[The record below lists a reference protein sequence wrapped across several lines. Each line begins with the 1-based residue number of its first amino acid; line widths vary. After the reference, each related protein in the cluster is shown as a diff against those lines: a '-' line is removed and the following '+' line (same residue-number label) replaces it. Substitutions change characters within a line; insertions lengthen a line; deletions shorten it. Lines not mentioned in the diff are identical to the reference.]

1 MDFVEFG
8 LDERL
13 MKGIEAAGYV
23 SCTPVQ
29 QQVIEAS
36 KKDGDNVKGPD
47 LYVQSQTGT
56 GKTAAY
62 LVAAIAQML
71 KEKNAGKK
79 SRYYSSLFRDNGRL
93 SRLLYGKTRKEREEN
108 SHW

>member
-36 KKDGDNVKGPD
+36 KKNEDNEKGPD
-47 LYVQSQTGT
+47 
-56 GKTAAY
+56 
-62 LVAAIAQML
+62 
-71 KEKNAGKK
+71 
-79 SRYYSSLFRDNGRL
+79 SRPA
-93 SRLLYGKTRKEREEN
+93 SR
-108 SHW
+108 